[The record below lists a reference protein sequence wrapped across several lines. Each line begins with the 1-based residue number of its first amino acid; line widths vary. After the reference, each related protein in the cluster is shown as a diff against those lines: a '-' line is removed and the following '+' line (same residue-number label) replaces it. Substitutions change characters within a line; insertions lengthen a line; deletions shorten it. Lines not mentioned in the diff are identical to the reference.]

1 MSFRLNHFASAATL
15 LMSGALAP
23 AHAQQA
29 ASAPA
34 PDAAASAVPPAA
46 PAPTE
51 VQVVE
56 VKGIRAAY
64 ASSLGS
70 KKSAD
75 SIVEVVTAE
84 DVGKLPAKNV
94 ADTVQRLPGVNIS
107 SNSGG
112 DGAFADANRVSIRG
126 TAPSLTQTLINGHS
140 VGSADWFIANQGV
153 NGGASGR
160 SVSYDLLPAEI
171 VGKVTVYKTA
181 QADLIEGGAAGSVDI
196 ETRSPLSLAKQV
208 TVDGSI
214 NAVYSTAT
222 RKTDPQV
229 SGLVGWKND
238 AKTLGVILQA
248 FSERR
253 HDRRDGQEFLGY
265 NTVSFQDIYG
275 LAPIANPNNDP
286 AIAAQNAA
294 NATQLASLHASK
306 PGLDGATFA
315 NNVNATLLEMN
326 MQRQGAM
333 VDVELKPTNR
343 LRLDFNGFYSKL
355 TETNQDSSLE
365 TEQTALIGMGVLPDS
380 YQVNSGGLLTSATW
394 NQSSMPDYASTGAYV
409 ADYDKYYRPGENAR
423 VYYADVDLDFAA
435 SDTLRITGKLG
446 RTQAVGATPNEY
458 AYVTNVGNAGL
469 SYQMNGL
476 LKPADVSFPGYP
488 NTGNYNDPH
497 LFLAYDG
504 LNKVKSTDQETYF
517 QTDAELATETGVLDA
532 LKFGMRLTSHQ
543 RSVLDYY
550 NDGCEAQVPDDTYTQ
565 CVGTAQWNG
574 QVENRYGQ
582 GLKGGPGFLTNI
594 WQLSPGAITS
604 YVNAPGNLPA
614 SSLPYSWPSSF
625 VVDEKTQALYGMA
638 KLVGGQWKGNAGL
651 RVVRTQQVAHYNE
664 GADAA
669 APGDTIY
676 PDPHNGDYIHVTTS
690 KTYTDLL
697 PSANFSYDLTR
708 NLIGRLAASRTMTR
722 ADYTDLA
729 GAVSLNGQNGTGSGG
744 NPQLKPVRSTNWDA
758 SIEWYFAPQALLELG
773 VFYMD
778 LTSYIGYGQTTVLAP
793 NLQQNPIVS
802 TPTYPYT
809 VAQPVNDK
817 GTNKGFEIAWQQ
829 PIAWGFGMDLNYTY
843 ALGRDS
849 NGAPLAGSSR
859 HTYNAEGW
867 YENDF
872 LSARLIYSYRSDFLT
887 GIVSALPQYVAGA
900 GDVSASINVKLTD
913 QLSLSFD
920 AKNLAGALARQYVVQ
935 KDMPAAIYNNG
946 KQFYLGLKYSM

>member
-1 MSFRLNHFASAATL
+1 MSFRLNPFASAAL
-15 LMSGALAP
+15 LMSGAITP
-23 AHAQQA
+23 AFAQQA
-29 ASAPA
+29 APA
-34 PDAAASAVPPAA
+34 PQPAASAVPS
-46 PAPTE
+46 APTD

-56 VKGIRAAY
+56 IKGIRASY
-64 ASSLGS
+64 ASSLS
-70 KKSAD
+70 NKKGAD
-75 SIVEVVTAE
+75 SVVEVVTAE
-84 DVGKLPAKNV
+84 DIGKLPAKNV

-171 VGKVTVYKTA
+171 VGKVTVYKTS
-181 QADLIEGGAAGSVDI
+181 QADLIEGGATGSVDI
-196 ETRSPLSLAKQV
+196 ETRSPLSLTKQL
-208 TVDGSI
+208 TVDGS
-214 NAVYSTAT
+214 ATAAYSTST
-222 RKTDPQV
+222 RKADPQI

-248 FSERR
+248 FSEKR

-265 NTVSFQDIYG
+265 NTVSMQDIFG
-275 LAPIANPNNDP
+275 LAPVANPTSDP
-286 AIAAQNAA
+286 TIAAQNTA
-294 NATQLASLHASK
+294 NAAALAAK
-306 PGLDGATFA
+306 QAQYPGLDGATFA
-315 NNVNATLLEMN
+315 NNVNATLLEMS
-326 MQRQGAM
+326 MQRKGAM
-333 VDVELKPTNR
+333 LDVELKPTSR

-380 YQVNSGGLLTSATW
+380 YQVNSGGLLTQATW
-394 NQSSMPDYASTGAYV
+394 NQSSMPDYATTGAYV
-409 ADYDKYYRPGENAR
+409 ADYDKYYRPDESAR
-423 VYYADVDLDFAA
+423 VYYADVDFDLAA
-435 SDTLRITGKLG
+435 SDKLRITGKLG
-446 RTQAVGATPNEY
+446 KTEAVGATPNEY
-458 AYVTNVGNAGL
+458 AYVTNVGNTGL

-476 LKPADVSFPGYP
+476 YKPGDVSFPGYA

-517 QTDAELATETGVLDA
+517 QSDAEYATEAGILDA
-532 LKFGMRLTSHQ
+532 IKFGVRLTSHQ

-550 NDGCEAQVPDDTYTQ
+550 NDGCEAQIPDDTYTQ
-565 CVGTAQWNG
+565 CVGIAQWAG

-582 GLKGGPGFLTNI
+582 GLHGGPGFLRNI
-594 WQLSPGAITS
+594 WQLSPAEITG

-625 VVDEKTQALYGMA
+625 VVNEKTQALYGMA
-638 KLVGGQWKGNAGL
+638 KLVGEQWKGNAGL
-651 RVVRTQQVAHYNE
+651 RVVRTRQVAHYNE
-664 GADAA
+664 GSDAA
-669 APGDTIY
+669 APGDTVF

-697 PSANFSYDLTR
+697 PSTNFSYDFTR
-708 NLIGRLAASRTMTR
+708 NLIGRVAASRTMTR

-758 SIEWYFAPQALLELG
+758 SLEWYFAPQALLEVG

-817 GTNKGFEIAWQQ
+817 GTNKGIELSWQQ
-829 PIAWGFGMDLNYTY
+829 PIAWGFGANLNYTY
-843 ALGRDS
+843 AVGRDS

-867 YENDF
+867 YENDL

-887 GIVSALPQYVAGA
+887 GIVSALPQYVAGG
-900 GDVSASINVKLTD
+900 GDLSASVSFKLTD

-920 AKNLAGALARQYVVQ
+920 AKNLAGTLARQYVVQ

>member
-1 MSFRLNHFASAATL
+1 MSFRLNPFASAAL
-15 LMSGALAP
+15 LMSGAIAP
-23 AHAQQA
+23 ALAQQA
-29 ASAPA
+29 PPA
-34 PDAAASAVPPAA
+34 PEPAASAA
-46 PAPTE
+46 PSASD

-56 VKGIRAAY
+56 IKGIRASY
-64 ASSLGS
+64 ASSLS
-70 KKSAD
+70 NKKSAD
-75 SIVEVVTAE
+75 AVVEVVTAE
-84 DVGKLPAKNV
+84 DIGKLPAKNV

-171 VGKVTVYKTA
+171 VGKVTVYKTS
-181 QADLIEGGAAGSVDI
+181 QADLIEGGATGSVDI
-196 ETRSPLSLAKQV
+196 ETRSPLSLTKQL
-208 TVDGSI
+208 TLDGS
-214 NAVYSTAT
+214 ATAAYSTST
-222 RKTDPQV
+222 RKADPQV

-238 AKTLGVILQA
+238 ARTFGVILQA

-265 NTVSFQDIYG
+265 NTVSMQDIFG
-275 LAPIANPNNDP
+275 LAPIPNPDNLP
-286 AIAAQNAA
+286 AIAAQNKTNADTLAA
-294 NATQLASLHASK
+294 KQAQY

-315 NNVNATLLEMN
+315 NNVNATLLEMS
-326 MQRQGAM
+326 MQRKGAM
-333 VDVELKPTNR
+333 VDFELKPTNR
-343 LRLDFNGFYSKL
+343 LRLDLNGFYSKL

-380 YQVNSGGLLTSATW
+380 YQVNSDGLLTQATW

-409 ADYDKYYRPGENAR
+409 ADYDKYYRPGESAR
-423 VYYADVDLDFAA
+423 VWYADVDLDFAA
-435 SDTLRITGKLG
+435 SDKLRITGKLG

-458 AYVTNVGNAGL
+458 AYVTNVGNTGL

-476 LKPADVSFPGYP
+476 YKPADVSFPGYA
-488 NTGNYNDPH
+488 NTGNYSDPH

-517 QTDAELATETGVLDA
+517 QSDAEYATELGVLDA
-532 LKFGMRLTSHQ
+532 IKFGVRLTSHQ

-550 NDGCEAQVPDDTYTQ
+550 NDGCQAQVPDDSYTQ
-565 CVGTAQWNG
+565 CVGTASWAG

-582 GLKGGPGFLTNI
+582 GLRGGPGFLSNI
-594 WQLSPGAITS
+594 WQLSPAEIAG

-625 VVDEKTQALYGMA
+625 VVNERTQALYGMA
-638 KLVGGQWKGNAGL
+638 KLAGEQWKGNAGL
-651 RVVRTQQVAHYNE
+651 RVVRTRQVARYNE
-664 GADAA
+664 GSDAA
-669 APGDTIY
+669 APGDTVY

-697 PSANFSYDLTR
+697 PSANFSYDFTR
-708 NLIGRLAASRTMTR
+708 SLIGRAAASRTMTR

-758 SIEWYFAPQALLELG
+758 SLEWYFAPQALLEVG

-802 TPTYPYT
+802 TPTYPYI

-829 PIAWGFGMDLNYTY
+829 PIAWGFGANLNYTW

-849 NGAPLAGSSR
+849 NGAPLAGSSK
-859 HTYNAEGW
+859 HTWNAEGW

-872 LSARLIYSYRSDFLT
+872 LSARLTYSYRSDFLT
-887 GIVSALPQYVAGA
+887 GIVSALPQYVAGS
-900 GDVSASINVKLTD
+900 GDVSASVNFKLTN
-913 QLSLSFD
+913 QLSVSFD
-920 AKNLAGALARQYVVQ
+920 AKNLAGTLARQYVVQ

-946 KQFYLGLKYSM
+946 KQFYLGLKYSL

>member
-1 MSFRLNHFASAATL
+1 MSFRLNPFASAAL
-15 LMSGALAP
+15 LMSGAITP
-23 AHAQQA
+23 AFAQQA
-29 ASAPA
+29 APA
-34 PDAAASAVPPAA
+34 PQPAASAVPS
-46 PAPTE
+46 APTD

-56 VKGIRAAY
+56 IKGIRASY
-64 ASSLGS
+64 ASSLS
-70 KKSAD
+70 NKKGAD
-75 SIVEVVTAE
+75 SVVEVVTAE
-84 DVGKLPAKNV
+84 DIGKLPAKNV

-171 VGKVTVYKTA
+171 VGKVTVYKTS
-181 QADLIEGGAAGSVDI
+181 QADLIEGGATGSVDI
-196 ETRSPLSLAKQV
+196 ETRSPLSLAKQL
-208 TVDGSI
+208 TVDGS
-214 NAVYSTAT
+214 ATAAYSTST
-222 RKTDPQV
+222 RKTDPQI

-248 FSERR
+248 FSEKR

-265 NTVSFQDIYG
+265 NTVSMQDIFG
-275 LAPIANPNNDP
+275 LAPVANPTNDP
-286 AIAAQNAA
+286 TIAAQNTA
-294 NATQLASLHASK
+294 NAAALAAK
-306 PGLDGATFA
+306 QAQYPGLDGATFA
-315 NNVNATLLEMN
+315 NNVNATLLEMS
-326 MQRQGAM
+326 MQRKGAM
-333 VDVELKPTNR
+333 LDVELKPTSR

-380 YQVNSGGLLTSATW
+380 YQVNSGGLLTQATW
-394 NQSSMPDYASTGAYV
+394 NQSSMPDYATTGAYV
-409 ADYDKYYRPGENAR
+409 ADYDKYYRPNESAR
-423 VYYADVDLDFAA
+423 VYYADVDFDLAA
-435 SDTLRITGKLG
+435 SDKLRITGKLG
-446 RTQAVGATPNEY
+446 KTEAVGATPNEY
-458 AYVTNVGNAGL
+458 AYVTNVGNTGL

-476 LKPADVSFPGYP
+476 YKPGDVSFPGYA

-517 QTDAELATETGVLDA
+517 QSDAEYATEAGILDA
-532 LKFGMRLTSHQ
+532 IKFGVRLTSHQ

-550 NDGCEAQVPDDTYTQ
+550 NDGCEAQIPDDTYTQ
-565 CVGTAQWNG
+565 CVGIAQWAG

-582 GLKGGPGFLTNI
+582 GLHGGPAFLRNI
-594 WQLSPGAITS
+594 WQLSPAEITG

-625 VVDEKTQALYGMA
+625 VVNEKTQALYGMA
-638 KLVGGQWKGNAGL
+638 KLVGEQWKGNAGL
-651 RVVRTQQVAHYNE
+651 RVVRTRQVAHYNE
-664 GADAA
+664 GSDAA
-669 APGDTIY
+669 APGDTVF

-697 PSANFSYDLTR
+697 PSANFSYDFR
-708 NLIGRLAASRTMTR
+708 RDLIGRLAASRTMTR

-758 SIEWYFAPQALLELG
+758 SLEWYFAPQALLEVG

-817 GTNKGFEIAWQQ
+817 GTNKGIEIAWQQ
-829 PIAWGFGMDLNYTY
+829 PIAWGFGANLNYTW
-843 ALGRDS
+843 AMGRDS
-849 NGAPLAGSSR
+849 NGAPLAGSSK

-900 GDVSASINVKLTD
+900 GDVSASVNLKLTN

>member
-1 MSFRLNHFASAATL
+1 MTFRLNPFALAATL
-15 LMSGALAP
+15 LMSGALSP
-23 AHAQQA
+23 ACAQQ
-29 ASAPA
+29 SATA
-34 PDAAASAVPPAA
+34 PTAAASAVPPT
-46 PAPTE
+46 PAD

-56 VKGIRAAY
+56 IKGIRASY
-64 ASSLGS
+64 ASSLS
-70 KKSAD
+70 NKRSAE
-75 SIVEVVTAE
+75 SVVEVVTAE
-84 DVGKLPAKNV
+84 DIGKLPAKNV

-171 VGKVTVYKTA
+171 VGKVTVYKTS
-181 QADLIEGGAAGSVDI
+181 QADLIEGGATGSVDI
-196 ETRSPLSLAKQV
+196 ETRSPLSLAQQL
-208 TVDGSI
+208 TLDGS
-214 NAVYSTAT
+214 ATAAYSTST
-222 RKTDPQV
+222 RKTDPQI

-238 AKTLGVILQA
+238 AKTFGVILQA

-265 NTVSFQDIYG
+265 NTVSMQDIFG
-275 LAPIANPNNDP
+275 LAPVPNPANDP

-294 NATQLASLHASK
+294 NATALAAK
-306 PGLDGATFA
+306 QAQYPGLDGATFA
-315 NNVNATLLEMN
+315 NNVNATLLEMS
-326 MQRQGAM
+326 MQRKGAM
-333 VDVELKPTNR
+333 VDFELKPTNR
-343 LRLDFNGFYSKL
+343 LRLDLNGFYSKL

-365 TEQTALIGMGVLPDS
+365 TEQTALISMGVLPDS
-380 YQVNSGGLLTSATW
+380 YQVNSGGLLTQASW
-394 NQSSMPDYASTGAYV
+394 NQSSMPDYATTGAYV
-409 ADYDKYYRPGENAR
+409 ADYDKYYRPNESAR
-423 VYYADVDLDFAA
+423 VWYADVDLDFAA
-435 SDTLRITGKLG
+435 SDKLRITGKLG
-446 RTQAVGATPNEY
+446 RTEAVGATPNEY
-458 AYVTNVGNAGL
+458 AYVTNVGNTGL

-476 LKPADVSFPGYP
+476 YKPADVSFPGYA

-517 QTDAELATETGVLDA
+517 QSDAELATEFGVLDA
-532 LKFGMRLTSHQ
+532 LKFGVRVTDHR

-550 NDGCEAQVPDDTYTQ
+550 NDGCQAQVPDDTYTQ
-565 CVGTAQWNG
+565 CVGIAQWAG

-582 GLKGGPGFLTNI
+582 GLHGGPGFLTNI
-594 WQLSPGAITS
+594 WQLSPAAITS
-604 YVNAPGNLPA
+604 YVYAPGNLPA

-625 VVDEKTQALYGMA
+625 VVNEKTQALYGMA
-638 KLVGGQWKGNAGL
+638 KLVGERWKGNAGL
-651 RVVRTQQVAHYNE
+651 RIVRTRQVAHYNE
-664 GADAA
+664 GSDAA
-669 APGDTIY
+669 APGDTVY

-697 PSANFSYDLTR
+697 PSANFSVDFTHS
-708 NLIGRLAASRTMTR
+708 LIGRLAASRTMTR

-758 SIEWYFAPQALLELG
+758 SLEWYFAPQSLLEVG

-793 NLQQNPIVS
+793 NLQQNPIVT

-829 PIAWGFGMDLNYTY
+829 PIAWGFGANLNYTW

-849 NGAPLAGSSR
+849 NGAPLAGSSK
-859 HTYNAEGW
+859 HTWNAEGW

-872 LSARLIYSYRSDFLT
+872 LSARLTYSYRSDFLT
-887 GIVSALPQYVAGA
+887 GIVSALPQYVAGT
-900 GDVSASINVKLTD
+900 GDVSASINWKLTR
-913 QLSLSFD
+913 QVSLSFD
-920 AKNLAGALARQYVVQ
+920 AKNLAGALARQYVMQ

-946 KQFYLGLKYSM
+946 KQFYLGLKYSL

>member
-15 LMSGALAP
+15 LMSGALVP

-29 ASAPA
+29 APV
-34 PDAAASAVPPAA
+34 PQPAASAVPPAA
-46 PAPTE
+46 DD
-51 VQVVE
+51 VQTVE
-56 VKGIRAAY
+56 VKGIRASY

-70 KKSAD
+70 KKNAD
-75 SIVEVVTAE
+75 AVVEVVTAE
-84 DVGKLPAKNV
+84 DIGKLPAKNV

-126 TAPSLTQTLINGHS
+126 TSPSLTQTLINGHS

-181 QADLIEGGAAGSVDI
+181 QADLIEGGATGSVDI
-196 ETRSPLSLAKQV
+196 ETRSPLSLSRQL
-208 TVDGSI
+208 TVDGAI
-214 NAVYSTAT
+214 NAVYSTST

-238 AKTLGVILQA
+238 ARTFGVILQA

-275 LAPIANPNNDP
+275 LAPIPNPNQVP
-286 AIAAQNAA
+286 AIDDQNRQNAL
-294 NATQLASLHASK
+294 QLAALQVAH

-315 NNVNATLLEMN
+315 NNVNATLLEMS
-326 MQRQGAM
+326 MQRKGAM
-333 VDVELKPTNR
+333 LDLELKPTDR

-380 YQVNSGGLLTSATW
+380 YQVDSGGLLTQATW

-409 ADYDKYYRPGENAR
+409 ADYDKYDRPGENAR
-423 VYYADVDLDFAA
+423 VYYADVDLDYAV
-435 SDTLRITGKLG
+435 SDKLRVTGKLG
-446 RTQAVGATPNEY
+446 KTQAVGATPNEY

-469 SYQMNGL
+469 AYTMNGL
-476 LKPADVSFPGYP
+476 YKPADVSFPGYA
-488 NTGNYNDPH
+488 NTGNFNDPH

-517 QTDAELATETGVLDA
+517 QSDADVSIEHGVLDSF
-532 LKFGMRLTSHQ
+532 KFGVRLTNHQ

-550 NDGCEAQVPDDTYTQ
+550 NDGCQAQVPDDTYTR

-574 QVENRYGQ
+574 QVESRYGQ
-582 GLKGGPGFLTNI
+582 GLHGGPGFLTNI
-594 WQLSPGAITS
+594 WQLSPGAITG

-625 VVDEKTQALYGMA
+625 VVNERTQALYAMA
-638 KLVGGQWKGNAGL
+638 RLVGDQWKGNAGL
-651 RVVRTQQVAHYNE
+651 RAVRTRQVARYNE

-669 APGDTIY
+669 APGETVY

-690 KTYTDLL
+690 RTYTDLL
-697 PSANFSYDLTR
+697 PSANLSVDITPK
-708 NLIGRLAASRTMTR
+708 LIGRLAASRTMTR

-744 NPQLKPVRSTNWDA
+744 NPRLKPVRSSNWDA
-758 SIEWYFAPQALLELG
+758 SLEWYFAPQSLLELG

-793 NLQQNPIVS
+793 NLQQNPIVT

-817 GTNKGFEIAWQQ
+817 GTNKGFELAWQQ
-829 PIAWGFGMDLNYTY
+829 PIAYGFGLNLNYTH
-843 ALGRDS
+843 AVGRDS
-849 NGAPLAGSSR
+849 NGARLAGSSR

-867 YENDF
+867 YENDC

-887 GIVSALPQYVAGA
+887 GIVSALPQYVAGS
-900 GDVSASINVKLTD
+900 GDVSASVNLKLTD

-920 AKNLAGALARQYVVQ
+920 AKNLAGTLARQYVVR

-946 KQFYLGLKYSM
+946 KQFYLGLKYSL

>member
-1 MSFRLNHFASAATL
+1 MSFRLNPFASAAL
-15 LMSGALAP
+15 LMSGAIAP
-23 AHAQQA
+23 ACAQQA
-29 ASAPA
+29 APA
-34 PDAAASAVPPAA
+34 PQAAASAASA
-46 PAPTE
+46 PGEE
-51 VQVVE
+51 VQTVE
-56 VKGIRAAY
+56 IKGIRASY
-64 ASSLGS
+64 ASSLS
-70 KKSAD
+70 NKKGAD
-75 SIVEVVTAE
+75 AVVEVVTAE
-84 DVGKLPAKNV
+84 DIGKLPAKNV

-126 TAPSLTQTLINGHS
+126 TAPSLTQTLVNGHS

-171 VGKVTVYKTA
+171 VGKVTVYKTS
-181 QADLIEGGAAGSVDI
+181 QADLIEGGATGSVDI
-196 ETRSPLSLAKQV
+196 ETRSPLSLSKQV
-208 TVDGSI
+208 TVDGSVS
-214 NAVYSTAT
+214 AAYSTST

-238 AKTLGVILQA
+238 AKTFGVILQA

-265 NTVSFQDIYG
+265 NTVSFQDIFG
-275 LAPIANPNNDP
+275 LAPVANPNNDP

-294 NATQLASLHASK
+294 NAAALAAK
-306 PGLDGATFA
+306 QAQYPGLDGATFA

-326 MQRQGAM
+326 MQRKGAM
-333 VDVELKPTNR
+333 VDFELKPTNR
-343 LRLDFNGFYSKL
+343 LRLDLNGFYSKL

-365 TEQTALIGMGVLPDS
+365 TEQTALIGMGVLPDT
-380 YQVNSGGLLTSATW
+380 YQVNSGGLLTQATW

-423 VYYADVDLDFAA
+423 VYYADIDLDFAA

-446 RTQAVGATPNEY
+446 KTQAVGATPNEY

-469 SYQMNGL
+469 SYRMNGL
-476 LKPADVSFPGYP
+476 LTPADVSFPGYA

-517 QTDAELATETGVLDA
+517 QTDAEWATEAGVLDA
-532 LKFGMRLTSHQ
+532 LKFGLRLTNHQ

-550 NDGCEAQVPDDTYTQ
+550 NDGCEAVIPDNTYTQ
-565 CVGTAQWNG
+565 CNGIAQWAG
-574 QVENRYGQ
+574 QVEDRYGQ
-582 GLKGGPGFLTNI
+582 GLHGGPGFLTNI
-594 WQLSPGAITS
+594 WQLSPSEITD

-625 VVDEKTQALYGMA
+625 VVNEKTQALYGMA
-638 KLVGGQWKGNAGL
+638 KLAGAQWKGNAGL

-664 GADAA
+664 GSDAA

-676 PDPHNGDYIHVTTS
+676 QDPHNGDYIHVTTR

-697 PSANFSYDLTR
+697 PSANFSVDFT
-708 NLIGRLAASRTMTR
+708 NKLIGRVAASRTITR

-758 SIEWYFAPQALLELG
+758 SLEWYFAPQSLLEVG

-778 LTSYIGYGQTTVLAP
+778 LTSYIGYGQTTILAP

-817 GTNKGFEIAWQQ
+817 GTNKGFELAWQQ
-829 PIAWGFGMDLNYTY
+829 PIAYGFGVNLNYTY

-872 LSARLIYSYRSDFLT
+872 LSARLTYSYRSDFLT

-900 GDVSASINVKLTD
+900 GDVSASINWKLTD

-920 AKNLAGALARQYVVQ
+920 AKNLTGELARQYVVR

-946 KQFYLGLKYSM
+946 KQFYLGLKYSL

>member
-1 MSFRLNHFASAATL
+1 MSFRLNPFASAAL
-15 LMSGALAP
+15 LMSGAIAP
-23 AHAQQA
+23 ACAQQA
-29 ASAPA
+29 APA
-34 PDAAASAVPPAA
+34 PQAAASAASA
-46 PAPTE
+46 PGEE
-51 VQVVE
+51 VQTVE
-56 VKGIRAAY
+56 IKGIRASY
-64 ASSLGS
+64 ASSLS
-70 KKSAD
+70 NKKGAD
-75 SIVEVVTAE
+75 AVVEVVTAE
-84 DVGKLPAKNV
+84 DIGKLPAKNV

-126 TAPSLTQTLINGHS
+126 TAPSLTQTLVNGHS

-171 VGKVTVYKTA
+171 VGKVTVYKTS
-181 QADLIEGGAAGSVDI
+181 QADLIEGGATGSVDI
-196 ETRSPLSLAKQV
+196 ETRSPLSLSKQV
-208 TVDGSI
+208 TVDGSVS
-214 NAVYSTAT
+214 AAYSTST

-238 AKTLGVILQA
+238 AKTFGVILQA

-265 NTVSFQDIYG
+265 NTVSFQDIFG
-275 LAPIANPNNDP
+275 LAPVANPNNDP

-294 NATQLASLHASK
+294 NAAALAAK
-306 PGLDGATFA
+306 QAQYPGLDGATFA

-326 MQRQGAM
+326 MQRKGAM
-333 VDVELKPTNR
+333 VDFELKPTNR
-343 LRLDFNGFYSKL
+343 QRLDLNGFYSKL

-365 TEQTALIGMGVLPDS
+365 TEQTALIGMGVLPDT
-380 YQVNSGGLLTSATW
+380 YQVNSGGLLTQATW

-423 VYYADVDLDFAA
+423 VYYADIDLDFAA

-446 RTQAVGATPNEY
+446 KTQAVGATPNEY

-469 SYQMNGL
+469 SYRMNGL
-476 LKPADVSFPGYP
+476 LTPADVSFPGYA

-517 QTDAELATETGVLDA
+517 QTDAEWATEAGVLDA
-532 LKFGMRLTSHQ
+532 LKFGLRLTNHQ

-550 NDGCEAQVPDDTYTQ
+550 NDGCEAVIPDNTYTQ
-565 CVGTAQWNG
+565 CNGIAQWAG
-574 QVENRYGQ
+574 QVEDRYGQ
-582 GLKGGPGFLTNI
+582 GLHGGPGFLTNI
-594 WQLSPGAITS
+594 WQLSPSEITD

-625 VVDEKTQALYGMA
+625 VVNEKTQALYGMA
-638 KLVGGQWKGNAGL
+638 KLAGAQWKGNAGL

-664 GADAA
+664 GSDAA

-676 PDPHNGDYIHVTTS
+676 QDPHNGDYIHVTTR

-697 PSANFSYDLTR
+697 PSANFSVDFT
-708 NLIGRLAASRTMTR
+708 NKLIGRVAASRTITR

-758 SIEWYFAPQALLELG
+758 SLEWYFAPQSLLEVG

-778 LTSYIGYGQTTVLAP
+778 LTSYIGYGQTTILAP

-817 GTNKGFEIAWQQ
+817 GTNKGFELAWQQ
-829 PIAWGFGMDLNYTY
+829 PIAYGFGVNLNYTY

-872 LSARLIYSYRSDFLT
+872 LSARLTYSYRSDFLT

-900 GDVSASINVKLTD
+900 GDVSASINWKLTD

-920 AKNLAGALARQYVVQ
+920 AKNLTGELARQYVVR

-946 KQFYLGLKYSM
+946 KQFYLGLKYSL

>member
-1 MSFRLNHFASAATL
+1 MSFRLNPFASAAL
-15 LMSGALAP
+15 LMSGAIAP
-23 AHAQQA
+23 ACAQQA
-29 ASAPA
+29 APA
-34 PDAAASAVPPAA
+34 PQAAASAASA
-46 PAPTE
+46 PGEE
-51 VQVVE
+51 VQTVE
-56 VKGIRAAY
+56 IKGIRAAY
-64 ASSLGS
+64 ASSINN
-70 KKSAD
+70 KKAAD

-126 TAPSLTQTLINGHS
+126 TAPSLTQTLVNGHS

-160 SVSYDLLPAEI
+160 SVSYDLLPSEI
-171 VGKVTVYKTA
+171 VDKVTVYKTS
-181 QADLIEGGAAGSVDI
+181 QADLIEGGATGSVDI
-196 ETRSPLSLAKQV
+196 ETRSPLSLSKQV
-208 TVDGSI
+208 TVDGSVS
-214 NAVYSTAT
+214 AAYSTST

-238 AKTLGVILQA
+238 AKTFGVILQA

-265 NTVSFQDIYG
+265 NTVSFQDIFG
-275 LAPIANPNNDP
+275 LAPVANPNNDP

-294 NATQLASLHASK
+294 NAAALAAK
-306 PGLDGATFA
+306 QAQYPGLDGATFA

-326 MQRQGAM
+326 MQRKGAM
-333 VDVELKPTNR
+333 VDFELKPTNR
-343 LRLDFNGFYSKL
+343 LRLDLNGFYSKL

-365 TEQTALIGMGVLPDS
+365 TEQTALIGMGVLPDT
-380 YQVNSGGLLTSATW
+380 YQVNSGGLLTQATW

-423 VYYADVDLDFAA
+423 VYYADIDLDFAA

-446 RTQAVGATPNEY
+446 KTQAVGATPNEY

-469 SYQMNGL
+469 SYRMNGL
-476 LKPADVSFPGYP
+476 LTPADVSFPGYA

-517 QTDAELATETGVLDA
+517 QTDAEWATEAGVLDA
-532 LKFGMRLTSHQ
+532 LKFGLRLTNHQ

-550 NDGCEAQVPDDTYTQ
+550 NDGCEAVIPDNTYTQ
-565 CVGTAQWNG
+565 CNGIAQWAG
-574 QVENRYGQ
+574 QVEDRYGQ
-582 GLKGGPGFLTNI
+582 GLHGGPGFLTNI
-594 WQLSPGAITS
+594 WQLSPSEITD

-625 VVDEKTQALYGMA
+625 VVNEKTQALYGMA
-638 KLVGGQWKGNAGL
+638 KLAGAQWKGNAGL

-664 GADAA
+664 GSDAA

-676 PDPHNGDYIHVTTS
+676 QDPHNGDYIHVTTR

-697 PSANFSYDLTR
+697 PSANFSVDFT
-708 NLIGRLAASRTMTR
+708 NKLIGRVAASRTITR

-758 SIEWYFAPQALLELG
+758 SLEWYFAPQSLLEVG

-778 LTSYIGYGQTTVLAP
+778 LTSYIGYGQTTILAP

-817 GTNKGFEIAWQQ
+817 GTNKGFELAWQQ
-829 PIAWGFGMDLNYTY
+829 PVWGGFGVDLNYTWT
-843 ALGRDS
+843 LGRDS

-872 LSARLIYSYRSDFLT
+872 LSARLTYSYRSDFLT

-900 GDVSASINVKLTD
+900 GDVSASINWKLTD

-920 AKNLAGALARQYVVQ
+920 AKNLTGELARQYVVR

-946 KQFYLGLKYSM
+946 KQFYLGLKYSL

>member
-1 MSFRLNHFASAATL
+1 MSFRLNPFASAAL
-15 LMSGALAP
+15 LMTGAIPHAF
-23 AHAQQA
+23 AQQA
-29 ASAPA
+29 APA
-34 PDAAASAVPPAA
+34 PQAASAAATAAAA
-46 PAPTE
+46 PVEET
-51 VQVVE
+51 QTVE
-56 VKGIRAAY
+56 VKGIRASY
-64 ASSLGS
+64 ASSLGN

-75 SIVEVVTAE
+75 AVVEVVTAE

-126 TAPSLTQTLINGHS
+126 TAPSLTQTLVNGHS

-171 VGKVTVYKTA
+171 VGKVTVYKTS
-181 QADLIEGGAAGSVDI
+181 QADLIEGGATGSVDI
-196 ETRSPLSLAKQV
+196 ETRSPLSLTKQV

-214 NAVYSTAT
+214 NAVYSTST

-238 AKTLGVILQA
+238 AKTFGVLLQA

-265 NTVSFQDIYG
+265 NTVSFQDIFG
-275 LAPIANPNNDP
+275 LAPIDNPNNDP

-294 NATQLASLHASK
+294 NAAALAAK
-306 PGLDGATFA
+306 QAQYPGLDGATFA

-326 MQRQGAM
+326 MQRKGAM
-333 VDVELKPTNR
+333 VDLELKPTNR

-380 YQVNSGGLLTSATW
+380 YQVNSGGLLTQATW
-394 NQSSMPDYASTGAYV
+394 NQASMPDYASTGAYV

-423 VYYADVDLDFAA
+423 VYYADIDLDFAA

-446 RTQAVGATPNEY
+446 KTQAVGATPNEY
-458 AYVTNVGNAGL
+458 AYVTNVGNTGL
-469 SYQMNGL
+469 SYKMNGL
-476 LKPADVSFPGYP
+476 LMPADVSFPGYAD
-488 NTGNYNDPH
+488 TGNYNDPH

-517 QTDAELATETGVLDA
+517 QTDAEWATETGVLDA
-532 LKFGMRLTSHQ
+532 LKFGLRLTSHQ

-550 NDGCEAQVPDDTYTQ
+550 NDGCEAVIPDDTYTQ
-565 CVGTAQWNG
+565 CNGIAQWAG

-582 GLKGGPGFLTNI
+582 GLHGGPGFLTNI
-594 WQLSPGAITS
+594 WQLSPSEITS

-625 VVDEKTQALYGMA
+625 VVNERTQALYGMA
-638 KLVGGQWKGNAGL
+638 KLVGTQWKGNAGL

-664 GADAA
+664 GSDAA

-697 PSANFSYDLTR
+697 PSANLSYDFT
-708 NLIGRLAASRTMTR
+708 NKLIGRFAASRTITR

-758 SIEWYFAPQALLELG
+758 SLEWYFAPQSLLEVG

-778 LTSYIGYGQTTVLAP
+778 LTSYIGYGQTTILAP
-793 NLQQNPIVS
+793 NLQQNPIVT

-817 GTNKGFEIAWQQ
+817 GTNKGFELAWQQ
-829 PIAWGFGMDLNYTY
+829 PIAYGFGINLNYTY

-849 NGAPLAGSSR
+849 NGAPLAGSSK

-872 LSARLIYSYRSDFLT
+872 LSARLTYSYRSDFLT

-900 GDVSASINVKLTD
+900 GDMSASINLKLTD

-920 AKNLAGALARQYVVQ
+920 AKNLTGALARQYVVQ

>member
-1 MSFRLNHFASAATL
+1 MSFRLNPFASAAL
-15 LMSGALAP
+15 LMTGAITPAFAQQAAP
-23 AHAQQA
+23 APQAAASA

-34 PDAAASAVPPAA
+34 EE
-46 PAPTE
+46 T
-51 VQVVE
+51 QTVE
-56 VKGIRAAY
+56 VKGIRASY
-64 ASSLGS
+64 ASSLS
-70 KKSAD
+70 NKKSAD
-75 SIVEVVTAE
+75 AVVEVVTAE

-126 TAPSLTQTLINGHS
+126 TAPSLTQTLVNGHS

-171 VGKVTVYKTA
+171 VGKVTVYKTS
-181 QADLIEGGAAGSVDI
+181 QADLIEGGATGSVDI
-196 ETRSPLSLAKQV
+196 ETRSPLSLSKQL
-208 TVDGSI
+208 TVDGSVD
-214 NAVYSTAT
+214 AVYSTSA
-222 RKTDPQV
+222 RKTDPQI

-238 AKTLGVILQA
+238 AKTFGVILQA
-248 FSERR
+248 FSEQR

-265 NTVSFQDIYG
+265 DTVSFQDIYG
-275 LAPIANPNNDP
+275 LAADDP
-286 AIAAQNAA
+286 
-294 NATQLASLHASK
+294 QLATLRAAH

-326 MQRQGAM
+326 MKRQGAM
-333 VDVELKPTNR
+333 LDLELKPSNR
-343 LRLDFNGFYSKL
+343 MRLDFNGFYSKL

-380 YQVNSGGLLTSATW
+380 YQVGPGGLLTQATW
-394 NQSSMPDYASTGAYV
+394 NQSSMPDYAATSAYV

-435 SDTLRITGKLG
+435 TDTLRITGKLG
-446 RTQAVGATPNEY
+446 KTQAVGATPNEY
-458 AYVTNVGNAGL
+458 AYVTNVGNTGL

-476 LKPADVSFPGYP
+476 YKPADVSFPGYA
-488 NTGNYNDPH
+488 NTGNFDDPH
-497 LFLAYDG
+497 LFLTYAG

-517 QTDAELATETGVLDA
+517 QTDAEWATETGVLDA
-532 LKFGMRLTSHQ
+532 LKFGVRLTSHQ

-550 NDGCEAQVPDDTYTQ
+550 NDGCQAQAPDASYTQ
-565 CVGTAQWNG
+565 CNGTAQWAG
-574 QVENRYGQ
+574 QVEDRYGQ
-582 GLKGGPGFLTNI
+582 GLHGGPGFLTNI
-594 WQLSPGAITS
+594 WQLSPGEITS

-625 VVDEKTQALYGMA
+625 VVNEKTQALYGMA
-638 KLVGGQWKGNAGL
+638 KLVGSQWKGNAGL

-664 GADAA
+664 GSDAA
-669 APGDTIY
+669 GPGDTIY

-697 PSANFSYDLTR
+697 PSANFSYDFT
-708 NLIGRLAASRTMTR
+708 NKVIGRLAASRTITR

-744 NPQLKPVRSTNWDA
+744 NPQLKPVRSSNWDA
-758 SIEWYFAPQALLELG
+758 SLEWYFAPQSLLEVG

-778 LTSYIGYGQTTVLAP
+778 LTSYIGYGQTTILAP
-793 NLQQNPIVS
+793 NLQQNPIVT

-817 GTNKGFEIAWQQ
+817 GTNKGFELAWQQ
-829 PIAWGFGMDLNYTY
+829 PIAYGFGINLNYTY

-849 NGAPLAGSSR
+849 NGAPLAGSSKN
-859 HTYNAEGW
+859 TYNAEGW

-872 LSARLIYSYRSDFLT
+872 LSARLTYSYRSDFLT

-900 GDVSASINVKLTD
+900 GDMSASINWKLTD

-920 AKNLAGALARQYVVQ
+920 AKNLTGALARQYVVQ

-946 KQFYLGLKYSM
+946 RQFYLGLKFSL

>member
-15 LMSGALAP
+15 LMSGALVP
-23 AHAQQA
+23 AHAQPV
-29 ASAPA
+29 APA
-34 PDAAASAVPPAA
+34 PDPAASAVPPGD
-46 PAPTE
+46 
-51 VQVVE
+51 VQTVE

-75 SIVEVVTAE
+75 AIVEVVTAE

-181 QADLIEGGAAGSVDI
+181 QADLIEGGASGSVDI

-214 NAVYSTAT
+214 NAVYSTST
-222 RKTDPQV
+222 RKTDPQI

-265 NTVSFQDIYG
+265 NTVSFQNIYG
-275 LAPIANPNNDP
+275 LAPIANPTNDP
-286 AIAAQNAA
+286 AVAAQNTA
-294 NATQLASLHASK
+294 NAAALAAK
-306 PGLDGATFA
+306 QAQYPGLDGATFA

-333 VDVELKPTNR
+333 VDVELKPSSR

-380 YQVNSGGLLTSATW
+380 YHVNSGGLLTQATW
-394 NQSSMPDYASTGAYV
+394 NQSSMPDYATTGAYV
-409 ADYDKYYRPGENAR
+409 ADYDKYYRPDESAR
-423 VYYADVDLDFAA
+423 VYYADVDFDLAA

-446 RTQAVGATPNEY
+446 KTQAIGATPNEY
-458 AYVTNVGNAGL
+458 AYVTNVGNTGL

-476 LKPADVSFPGYP
+476 LQPADVSFPGYA

-517 QTDAELATETGVLDA
+517 QTDAELATERGVLDA
-532 LKFGMRLTSHQ
+532 IKFGIRLTSHQ

-550 NDGCEAQVPDDTYTQ
+550 NDGCEAQIPDDTYTQ
-565 CVGTAQWNG
+565 CVGTAQWAG

-625 VVDEKTQALYGMA
+625 VVDEKTQALFGMA
-638 KLVGGQWKGNAGL
+638 KLVGDQWKGNAGL
-651 RVVRTQQVAHYNE
+651 RAVRTQQVAHYNE

-669 APGDTIY
+669 APGDSIY
-676 PDPHNGDYIHVTTS
+676 TDPHNGDYIHVTTS
-690 KTYTDLL
+690 KIYTDLL

-708 NLIGRLAASRTMTR
+708 NLIGRLASSRTMTR

-758 SIEWYFAPQALLELG
+758 SLEWYFAPQALLELG

-793 NLQQNPIVS
+793 NLQQNPLVT

-829 PIAWGFGMDLNYTY
+829 PIAWGFGADLNYTY

-872 LSARLIYSYRSDFLT
+872 FSARLIYSYRSDFLT

-946 KQFYLGLKYSM
+946 KQFYLGLKYSL

>member
-1 MSFRLNHFASAATL
+1 MS
-15 LMSGALAP
+15 P
-23 AHAQQA
+23 AFAQQA
-29 ASAPA
+29 APA
-34 PDAAASAVPPAA
+34 PRPAASAA
-46 PAPTE
+46 PAPAEET
-51 VQVVE
+51 QTVE
-56 VKGIRAAY
+56 VKGIRASY

-75 SIVEVVTAE
+75 AVVEVVTAE

-126 TAPSLTQTLINGHS
+126 TAPSLTQTLVNGHS

-171 VGKVTVYKTA
+171 VGKVTVYKTS
-181 QADLIEGGAAGSVDI
+181 QADLIEGGATGSVDI
-196 ETRSPLSLAKQV
+196 ETRSPLSLSRQV
-208 TVDGSI
+208 TVDGAI
-214 NAVYSTAT
+214 NAVYSTST

-238 AKTLGVILQA
+238 ARTFGVLLQA

-265 NTVSFQDIYG
+265 NSVSFQDIFG
-275 LAPIANPNNDP
+275 LAPVDNPNNDP
-286 AIAAQNAA
+286 GIAAQNAA
-294 NATQLASLHASK
+294 NAAALSAKQAQY

-315 NNVNATLLEMN
+315 NNVNATLLEMT
-326 MQRQGAM
+326 MQRKGAM
-333 VDVELKPTNR
+333 VDLEFKPTSR
-343 LRLDFNGFYSKL
+343 LRLDVNGFYSKL
-355 TETNQDSSLE
+355 TQTNQDSSLE
-365 TEQTALIGMGVLPDS
+365 TEQTALIGMGVLPDT
-380 YQVNSGGLLTSATW
+380 YQVNSGGLLTQATW
-394 NQSSMPDYASTGAYV
+394 NPSSMPDYASTGAYV

-423 VYYADVDLDFAA
+423 VYYADVGVDFAA
-435 SDTLRITGKLG
+435 ADTLRITGKLG

-469 SYQMNGL
+469 SYRMNGL
-476 LKPADVSFPGYP
+476 LTPADVSFPGYAK
-488 NTGNYNDPH
+488 TGNYNDPH

-517 QTDAELATETGVLDA
+517 QTDAEWATEAGVLDA
-532 LKFGMRLTSHQ
+532 LKFGVRLTNHQ

-550 NDGCEAQVPDDTYTQ
+550 NDGCQAVVPDDTYTQ
-565 CVGTAQWNG
+565 CNGIAQWDG
-574 QVENRYGQ
+574 QVESRYGQ
-582 GLKGGPGFLTNI
+582 GLHGGPGFLANI
-594 WQLSPGAITS
+594 WQLSPAEITG

-625 VVDEKTQALYGMA
+625 VVNEKTQALYGMA
-638 KLVGGQWKGNAGL
+638 KLVGPQWKGNAGL
-651 RVVRTQQVAHYNE
+651 RVVRTQQVARYNE
-664 GADAA
+664 GSDAA
-669 APGDTIY
+669 GPGDTIY
-676 PDPHNGDYIHVTTS
+676 PDPHNGDYIHVTTR

-697 PSANFSYDLTR
+697 PSANVSYDFTNKLV
-708 NLIGRLAASRTMTR
+708 GRFAASRTMTR

-758 SIEWYFAPQALLELG
+758 SLEWYFAPQSLLELG

-817 GTNKGFEIAWQQ
+817 GTNKGFELAWQQ
-829 PIAWGFGMDLNYTY
+829 PIADGFGVNLNYTY

-872 LSARLIYSYRSDFLT
+872 LSARLTYSYRSDFLT

-900 GDVSASINVKLTD
+900 GDVSASINWKLTG
-913 QLSLSFD
+913 QLTLSFD
-920 AKNLAGALARQYVVQ
+920 AKNLTGELARQYVVR

-946 KQFYLGLKYSM
+946 KQFYLGLKYSL

>member
-15 LMSGALAP
+15 LMSGALVP
-23 AHAQQA
+23 AHAQQG
-29 ASAPA
+29 APV
-34 PDAAASAVPPAA
+34 PQPAASAVPPAA
-46 PAPTE
+46 DD
-51 VQVVE
+51 VQTVE
-56 VKGIRAAY
+56 VKGIRASY

-70 KKSAD
+70 KKNAD
-75 SIVEVVTAE
+75 AVVEVVTAE
-84 DVGKLPAKNV
+84 DIGKLPAKNV

-126 TAPSLTQTLINGHS
+126 TSPSLTQTLINGHS

-181 QADLIEGGAAGSVDI
+181 QADLIEGGATGSVDI
-196 ETRSPLSLAKQV
+196 ETRSPLSLSRQL
-208 TVDGSI
+208 TVDGAI
-214 NAVYSTAT
+214 NAVYSTST

-238 AKTLGVILQA
+238 ARTFGVILQA

-275 LAPIANPNNDP
+275 LAPIPNPSQVP
-286 AIAAQNAA
+286 AIDDQNRQNAL
-294 NATQLASLHASK
+294 QLAALQVAH

-315 NNVNATLLEMN
+315 NNVNATLLEMS
-326 MQRQGAM
+326 MQRKGAM
-333 VDVELKPTNR
+333 LDLELKPTDR

-380 YQVNSGGLLTSATW
+380 YQVDSGGLLTQATW

-409 ADYDKYYRPGENAR
+409 ADYDKYDRPGENAR
-423 VYYADVDLDFAA
+423 VYYADFDLDYAV
-435 SDTLRITGKLG
+435 SDKLRVTGKLG
-446 RTQAVGATPNEY
+446 KTQAVGATPNEY

-469 SYQMNGL
+469 AYTMNGL
-476 LKPADVSFPGYP
+476 YKPADVSFPGYA
-488 NTGNYNDPH
+488 NTGNFNDPH

-517 QTDAELATETGVLDA
+517 QSDADVSIEHGVLDSF
-532 LKFGMRLTSHQ
+532 KFGVRLTNHQ

-550 NDGCEAQVPDDTYTQ
+550 NDGCQAQVPDDTYTR

-574 QVENRYGQ
+574 QVESRYGQ
-582 GLKGGPGFLTNI
+582 GLHGGPGFLTNI
-594 WQLSPGAITS
+594 WQLSPGAITG

-625 VVDEKTQALYGMA
+625 VVNERTQALYGMA
-638 KLVGGQWKGNAGL
+638 RLVGDQWKGNAGL
-651 RVVRTQQVAHYNE
+651 RAVRTRQVARYNE

-669 APGDTIY
+669 APGETVY

-690 KTYTDLL
+690 RTYTDLL
-697 PSANFSYDLTR
+697 PSANLSVDITPK
-708 NLIGRLAASRTMTR
+708 LIGRLAASRTMTR

-744 NPQLKPVRSTNWDA
+744 NPRLKPVRSSNWDA
-758 SIEWYFAPQALLELG
+758 SLEWYFAPQSLLELG

-793 NLQQNPIVS
+793 NLQQNPIVT

-817 GTNKGFEIAWQQ
+817 GTNKGFELAWQQ
-829 PIAWGFGMDLNYTY
+829 PIAYGFGLNLNYTH
-843 ALGRDS
+843 AVGRDS
-849 NGAPLAGSSR
+849 NGARLAGSSR

-867 YENDF
+867 YENDC

-887 GIVSALPQYVAGA
+887 GIVSALPQYVAGS
-900 GDVSASINVKLTD
+900 GDVSASVNLKLTD

-920 AKNLAGALARQYVVQ
+920 AKNLAGTLARQYVVR

-946 KQFYLGLKYSM
+946 KQFYLGLKYSL

>member
-1 MSFRLNHFASAATL
+1 MSFRLNPFASAAL
-15 LMSGALAP
+15 LMSGAITP
-23 AHAQQA
+23 AWAQQA
-29 ASAPA
+29 APA
-34 PDAAASAVPPAA
+34 PQPAASAAPAA
-46 PAPTE
+46 
-51 VQVVE
+51 VE
-56 VKGIRAAY
+56 ETQTVEIKGIRASY
-64 ASSLGS
+64 ASSLS
-70 KKSAD
+70 NKKSAD
-75 SIVEVVTAE
+75 SVVEVVTAE

-126 TAPSLTQTLINGHS
+126 TAPSLTQTLVNGHS

-171 VGKVTVYKTA
+171 VGKVTVYKTS
-181 QADLIEGGAAGSVDI
+181 QADLIEGGATGSVDI
-196 ETRSPLSLAKQV
+196 ETRSPLSLSRQV
-208 TVDGSI
+208 TVDGAIS
-214 NAVYSTAT
+214 AVHSTST
-222 RKTDPQV
+222 RRTDPQL

-238 AKTLGVILQA
+238 ARTVGVILQA

-265 NTVSFQDIYG
+265 NTVSFQDIFG
-275 LAPIANPNNDP
+275 LAPIDNPGNDP
-286 AIAAQNAA
+286 AIAAQNAS
-294 NATQLASLHASK
+294 NAAALAAK
-306 PGLDGATFA
+306 QAQYPGLDGATFA
-315 NNVNATLLEMN
+315 NNVNATLLEMS
-326 MQRQGAM
+326 MQRKGAM
-333 VDVELKPTNR
+333 VDLEFKPTNR

-355 TETNQDSSLE
+355 MQTNQDSSLE
-365 TEQTALIGMGVLPDS
+365 TEQTALIGMGVLPDT
-380 YQVNSGGLLTSATW
+380 YQVNSGGLLTQATW

-423 VYYADVDLDFAA
+423 VYYADIDADFAA

-446 RTQAVGATPNEY
+446 KTQAVGATPNEY

-469 SYQMNGL
+469 SYTMNGL
-476 LKPADVSFPGYP
+476 LKPADVSFPGYA

-517 QTDAELATETGVLDA
+517 QTDAEWATEAGVLDA
-532 LKFGMRLTSHQ
+532 VKFGVRLTNHQ

-550 NDGCEAQVPDDTYTQ
+550 NDGCQAVIPDDTYTQ
-565 CVGTAQWNG
+565 CNGIAQWAG

-582 GLKGGPGFLTNI
+582 GLHGGPGFLTNI
-594 WQLSPGAITS
+594 WQLSPAEITS

-625 VVDEKTQALYGMA
+625 VVNEKTQAVYGMA
-638 KLVGGQWKGNAGL
+638 KLVGTQWKGNAGL
-651 RVVRTQQVAHYNE
+651 RVVRTRQVAHYNE
-664 GADAA
+664 GSDAA
-669 APGDTIY
+669 APGDAIY

-697 PSANFSYDLTR
+697 PSANFSYDFT
-708 NLIGRLAASRTMTR
+708 NKLIGRVAASRTITR

-758 SIEWYFAPQALLELG
+758 SLEWYFAPQSLLEVG

-793 NLQQNPIVS
+793 NLQQNPIVT

-817 GTNKGFEIAWQQ
+817 GTNKGFELAWQQ
-829 PIAWGFGMDLNYTY
+829 PIAYGFGINLNYTY

-849 NGAPLAGSSR
+849 HGAPLAGSSK

-867 YENDF
+867 YENDV

-900 GDVSASINVKLTD
+900 GDVSASINWKLTD

-920 AKNLAGALARQYVVQ
+920 AKNLAGTLARQYVVR

-946 KQFYLGLKYSM
+946 KQFYLGLKYSL

>member
-1 MSFRLNHFASAATL
+1 MSFRLNPFASAAL
-15 LMSGALAP
+15 LMTGAISP
-23 AHAQQA
+23 AFAQ
-29 ASAPA
+29 
-34 PDAAASAVPPAA
+34 PAA
-46 PAPTE
+46 PAPQSAASAAAAPVEET
-51 VQVVE
+51 QTVE
-56 VKGIRAAY
+56 VKGIRASY
-64 ASSLGS
+64 ASSLS
-70 KKSAD
+70 NKKSAD
-75 SIVEVVTAE
+75 AVVEVVTAE

-94 ADTVQRLPGVNIS
+94 ADTVQRLPGINIS

-126 TAPSLTQTLINGHS
+126 TAPSLTQTLVNGHS

-171 VGKVTVYKTA
+171 VGKVTVYKTS
-181 QADLIEGGAAGSVDI
+181 QADLIEGGATGSVDI

-214 NAVYSTAT
+214 NAVYSTST

-238 AKTLGVILQA
+238 AKTFGVLLQA

-265 NTVSFQDIYG
+265 NTVSFQDIFG
-275 LAPIANPNNDP
+275 LAPVDNPNNDP
-286 AIAAQNAA
+286 AITAQNAA
-294 NATQLASLHASK
+294 NAAALAAK
-306 PGLDGATFA
+306 QAQYPGLDGATFA

-326 MQRQGAM
+326 MQRKGAM
-333 VDVELKPTNR
+333 VDLELKPTSR

-365 TEQTALIGMGVLPDS
+365 TEQTALIGMGVLPDT
-380 YQVNSGGLLTSATW
+380 YQVNSGGLLTQATW

-423 VYYADVDLDFAA
+423 VYYADIDVDFAA

-446 RTQAVGATPNEY
+446 KTQAVGATPNEY
-458 AYVTNVGNAGL
+458 AYVTNVGNTGL
-469 SYQMNGL
+469 SYKMNGL
-476 LKPADVSFPGYP
+476 LTPADVSFPGYA

-517 QTDAELATETGVLDA
+517 QTDAEWATEAGVLDA
-532 LKFGMRLTSHQ
+532 LKFGVRLTNHQ

-550 NDGCEAQVPDDTYTQ
+550 NDGCEAVIPDDTYTQ
-565 CVGTAQWNG
+565 CNGIAQWAG

-582 GLKGGPGFLTNI
+582 GLHGGPGFLTNI
-594 WQLSPGAITS
+594 WQLSPSEITS

-625 VVDEKTQALYGMA
+625 VVNEKTQALYGMA
-638 KLVGGQWKGNAGL
+638 KLVGTQWKGNAGL

-664 GADAA
+664 GSDAA
-669 APGDTIY
+669 GPGDTIF
-676 PDPHNGDYIHVTTS
+676 PDPHNGDYIHVTTR

-697 PSANFSYDLTR
+697 PSANLSYDFT
-708 NLIGRLAASRTMTR
+708 NKLIGRFAASRTITR

-758 SIEWYFAPQALLELG
+758 SLEWYFAPQSLLEVG

-817 GTNKGFEIAWQQ
+817 GTNKGFELAWQQ
-829 PIAWGFGMDLNYTY
+829 PIAYGFGVNLNYTY

-872 LSARLIYSYRSDFLT
+872 LSARLTYSYRSDFLT

-900 GDVSASINVKLTD
+900 GDVSASINWKLTD

-920 AKNLAGALARQYVVQ
+920 AKNLTGELARQYVVR

-946 KQFYLGLKYSM
+946 KQFYLGLKYSL

>member
-1 MSFRLNHFASAATL
+1 MNFRLNHLASAATL
-15 LMSGALAP
+15 MLSGAIAP
-23 AHAQQA
+23 ALAQPA
-29 ASAPA
+29 APVAA
-34 PDAAASAVPPAA
+34 GAASAVPPA
-46 PAPTE
+46 PAASQPD

-56 VKGIRAAY
+56 VRGIRAAY

-70 KKSAD
+70 KKGAD

-153 NGGASGR
+153 NGGSSGR

-181 QADLIEGGAAGSVDI
+181 QADLIEGGATGSVDI
-196 ETRSPLSLAKQV
+196 ETRSPLSLSKKL
-208 TVDGSI
+208 TLDGSLD
-214 NAVYSTAT
+214 AVYSSST

-229 SGLVGWKND
+229 SGLVGWQND
-238 AKTLGVILQA
+238 AKTAGVIFQV
-248 FSERR
+248 FSEKR

-265 NTVSFQDIYG
+265 DTVSFADSFGI
-275 LAPIANPNNDP
+275 DP
-286 AIAAQNAA
+286 ATPAGQA
-294 NATQLASLHASK
+294 QLATLHAQY
-306 PGLDGATFA
+306 PNLDGATYA
-315 NNVNATLLEMN
+315 NNVNATLLEMSQ
-326 MQRQGAM
+326 QRKGAM
-333 VDVELKPTNR
+333 LDVELKPTSR
-343 LRLDFNGFYSKL
+343 LRVDVNGFYSKL

-365 TEQTALIGMGVLPDS
+365 TEQTALIGMGVLPDTYS
-380 YQVNSGGLLTSATW
+380 INANNVLTQATW
-394 NQSSMPDYASTGAYV
+394 TQANMPDYASTGAYV
-409 ADYDKYYRPGENAR
+409 ADYDKYYRPGENAH
-423 VYYADVDLDFAA
+423 VYYADVDVDYAA
-435 SDTLRITGKLG
+435 SDKLRITGKLG
-446 RTQAVGATPNEY
+446 KTQAVGATPNEY

-469 SYQMNGL
+469 SYKMNGL
-476 LKPADVSFPGYP
+476 YTPADVSFPGYA

-517 QTDAELATETGVLDA
+517 QSDAEVATEVGVLDA
-532 LKFGMRLTSHQ
+532 LKFGVRFTNHS

-550 NDGCEAQVPDDTYTQ
+550 NDGCEAVIPDDTYTQ
-565 CVGTAQWNG
+565 CNAVAQWNG
-574 QVENRYGQ
+574 QVESRYGQ
-582 GLKGGPGFLTNI
+582 GLHGGPGFLQNI
-594 WQLSPGAITS
+594 WQLSPGAITD

-614 SSLPYSWPSSF
+614 TSLPYSWPSSF
-625 VVDEKTQALYGMA
+625 VVNEKTQALYGMA
-638 KLVGGQWKGNAGL
+638 KLVGERWKGNAGL

-669 APGDTIY
+669 APGDTVY
-676 PDPHNGDYIHVTTS
+676 PDPHNGDYIHVTTT

-697 PSANFSYDLTR
+697 PSLNLSYDFTNKLV
-708 NLIGRLAASRTMTR
+708 GRFAASRTMTR

-758 SIEWYFAPQALLELG
+758 SLEWYFAPQSLLEIG

-778 LTSYIGYGQTTVLAP
+778 LTSYIGYGQTTVFAP

-802 TPTYPYT
+802 TPTYPYA

-817 GTNKGFEIAWQQ
+817 GTNKGIELAWQQ
-829 PIAWGFGMDLNYTY
+829 PIACGFGLDLNYTL
-843 ALGRDS
+843 ADGRDS

-867 YENDF
+867 YENDV

-887 GIVSALPQYVAGA
+887 GIVSALPQYVAGS
-900 GDVSASINVKLTD
+900 GDVSASINLKLTD

-920 AKNLAGALARQYVVQ
+920 AKNLAGALARQYVVE

-946 KQFYLGLKYSM
+946 KQFYLGLKYSL

>member
-1 MSFRLNHFASAATL
+1 MSFRLNPFASAAL
-15 LMSGALAP
+15 LMSGAIAP
-23 AHAQQA
+23 ALAQQA
-29 ASAPA
+29 SPA
-34 PDAAASAVPPAA
+34 PQSAASAVPSA
-46 PAPTE
+46 TD

-56 VKGIRAAY
+56 IKGIRASY
-64 ASSLGS
+64 ASSLS
-70 KKSAD
+70 NKKSAD
-75 SIVEVVTAE
+75 AVVEVVTAE
-84 DVGKLPAKNV
+84 DIGKLPAKNV

-171 VGKVTVYKTA
+171 VGKVTVYKTS
-181 QADLIEGGAAGSVDI
+181 QADLIEGGATGSVDI
-196 ETRSPLSLAKQV
+196 ETRSPLSLTKQL
-208 TVDGSI
+208 TLDGS
-214 NAVYSTAT
+214 ATAAYSTST
-222 RKTDPQV
+222 RKTDPQI

-238 AKTLGVILQA
+238 ARTFGVILQA

-265 NTVSFQDIYG
+265 NTVSMQDIFG
-275 LAPIANPNNDP
+275 LAPIDNPANDP
-286 AIAAQNAA
+286 TIAAQNAA
-294 NATQLASLHASK
+294 NAAALAAK
-306 PGLDGATFA
+306 QAQYPGLDGATFA
-315 NNVNATLLEMN
+315 NNVNATLLEMS
-326 MQRQGAM
+326 MQRKGAM
-333 VDVELKPTNR
+333 VDFELKPTNR

-365 TEQTALIGMGVLPDS
+365 TEQTALISMGVLPDS
-380 YQVNSGGLLTSATW
+380 YQVNSGGLLTQATW
-394 NQSSMPDYASTGAYV
+394 NQSSMPDYATTGAYV
-409 ADYDKYYRPGENAR
+409 ADYDKYYRPGESAR

-435 SDTLRITGKLG
+435 SDKLRITGKLG

-458 AYVTNVGNAGL
+458 AYVTNVGNTGL

-476 LKPADVSFPGYP
+476 YKPADVSFPGYA
-488 NTGNYNDPH
+488 NTGNFNDPH

-504 LNKVKSTDQETYF
+504 LNKVKSTDQENYL
-517 QTDAELATETGVLDA
+517 QSDAEYATELGVLDA
-532 LKFGMRLTSHQ
+532 IKFGVRVTSHQ

-550 NDGCEAQVPDDTYTQ
+550 NDGCQAQIPDDSYTQ
-565 CVGTAQWNG
+565 CIGTAQWAG

-582 GLKGGPGFLTNI
+582 GLHGGPGFLTNI
-594 WQLSPGAITS
+594 WQLSPAEITG

-625 VVDEKTQALYGMA
+625 VVNERTQALYGMA
-638 KLVGGQWKGNAGL
+638 KLAGNQWKGNAGL
-651 RVVRTQQVAHYNE
+651 RVVRTRQVARYNE
-664 GADAA
+664 GSDAA

-697 PSANFSYDLTR
+697 PSANFSYDFTR
-708 NLIGRLAASRTMTR
+708 NLIGRAAASRTMTR

-758 SIEWYFAPQALLELG
+758 SLEWYFAPQSLLEFG

-829 PIAWGFGMDLNYTY
+829 PIGWGFGANLNYTW

-849 NGAPLAGSSR
+849 NGAPLAGSSK
-859 HTYNAEGW
+859 HTWNAEGW

-872 LSARLIYSYRSDFLT
+872 LSARLTYSYRSDFLT
-887 GIVSALPQYVAGA
+887 GIVSALPQYVSGA
-900 GDVSASINVKLTD
+900 GDVSASVNFKLTH
-913 QLSLSFD
+913 QLSVSFD

-946 KQFYLGLKYSM
+946 KQFYLGLKYSL

>member
-1 MSFRLNHFASAATL
+1 MSFRLNPFASAAL
-15 LMSGALAP
+15 LMTGAISP
-23 AHAQQA
+23 AFAQ
-29 ASAPA
+29 
-34 PDAAASAVPPAA
+34 PAA
-46 PAPTE
+46 PAPQSAASAAAAPVEET
-51 VQVVE
+51 QTVE
-56 VKGIRAAY
+56 VKGIRASY
-64 ASSLGS
+64 ASSLS
-70 KKSAD
+70 NKKSAD
-75 SIVEVVTAE
+75 AVVEVVTAE

-126 TAPSLTQTLINGHS
+126 TAPSLTQTLVNGHS

-171 VGKVTVYKTA
+171 VGKVTVYKTS
-181 QADLIEGGAAGSVDI
+181 QADLIEGGATGSVDI

-214 NAVYSTAT
+214 NAVYSTST

-238 AKTLGVILQA
+238 AKTFGVLLQA

-265 NTVSFQDIYG
+265 NTVSFQDIFG
-275 LAPIANPNNDP
+275 LAPVDNPNNDP
-286 AIAAQNAA
+286 AITAQNAA
-294 NATQLASLHASK
+294 NAAALAAK
-306 PGLDGATFA
+306 QAQYPGLDGATFA

-326 MQRQGAM
+326 MQRKGAM
-333 VDVELKPTNR
+333 VDLELKPTSR

-365 TEQTALIGMGVLPDS
+365 TEQTALIGMGVLPDT
-380 YQVNSGGLLTSATW
+380 YQVNSGGLLTQATW

-423 VYYADVDLDFAA
+423 VYYADIDVDFAA

-446 RTQAVGATPNEY
+446 KTQAVGATPNEY
-458 AYVTNVGNAGL
+458 AYVTNVGNTGL
-469 SYQMNGL
+469 SYKMNGL
-476 LKPADVSFPGYP
+476 LTPADVSFPGYA

-517 QTDAELATETGVLDA
+517 QTDAEWATEAGVLDA
-532 LKFGMRLTSHQ
+532 LKFGVRLTNHQ

-550 NDGCEAQVPDDTYTQ
+550 NDGCEAVIPDDTYTQ
-565 CVGTAQWNG
+565 CNGIAQWAG

-582 GLKGGPGFLTNI
+582 GLHGGPGFLTNI
-594 WQLSPGAITS
+594 WQLSPSEITS

-625 VVDEKTQALYGMA
+625 VVNEKTQALYGMA
-638 KLVGGQWKGNAGL
+638 KLVGTQWKGNAGL

-664 GADAA
+664 GSDAA
-669 APGDTIY
+669 GPGDTIY
-676 PDPHNGDYIHVTTS
+676 PDPHNGDYIHVTTR

-697 PSANFSYDLTR
+697 PSANLSYDFT
-708 NLIGRLAASRTMTR
+708 NKLIGRFAASRTITR

-758 SIEWYFAPQALLELG
+758 SLEWYFAPQSLLEVG

-793 NLQQNPIVS
+793 NLQQNPIVT

-817 GTNKGFEIAWQQ
+817 GTNKGLELAWQQ
-829 PIAWGFGMDLNYTY
+829 PIAYGFGVNLNYTY

-849 NGAPLAGSSR
+849 NGAPLAGSSK

-872 LSARLIYSYRSDFLT
+872 LSARLTYSYRSDFLT

-900 GDVSASINVKLTD
+900 GDVSASVNWKLTD
-913 QLSLSFD
+913 QLTLSFD
-920 AKNLAGALARQYVVQ
+920 AKNLTGELARQYVVR

-946 KQFYLGLKYSM
+946 KQFYLGLKYSL

>member
-1 MSFRLNHFASAATL
+1 MSFRLNPFASAAL
-15 LMSGALAP
+15 LMSGAIAP
-23 AHAQQA
+23 ACAQQA
-29 ASAPA
+29 APA
-34 PDAAASAVPPAA
+34 PQAAASAASA
-46 PAPTE
+46 PGEE
-51 VQVVE
+51 VQTVE
-56 VKGIRAAY
+56 IKGIRASY
-64 ASSLGS
+64 ASSLS
-70 KKSAD
+70 NKKGAD
-75 SIVEVVTAE
+75 AVVEVVTAE
-84 DVGKLPAKNV
+84 DIGKLPAKNV

-126 TAPSLTQTLINGHS
+126 TAPSLTQTLVNGHS

-171 VGKVTVYKTA
+171 VGKVTVYKTS
-181 QADLIEGGAAGSVDI
+181 QADLIEGGATGSVDI
-196 ETRSPLSLAKQV
+196 ETRSPLSLSKQV
-208 TVDGSI
+208 TVDGSVS
-214 NAVYSTAT
+214 AAYSTST

-238 AKTLGVILQA
+238 AKTFGVILQA

-265 NTVSFQDIYG
+265 NTVSFQDIFG
-275 LAPIANPNNDP
+275 LAPVANPNNDP

-294 NATQLASLHASK
+294 NAAALAAK
-306 PGLDGATFA
+306 QAQYPGLDGATFA

-326 MQRQGAM
+326 MQRKGAM
-333 VDVELKPTNR
+333 VDFELKPTNR
-343 LRLDFNGFYSKL
+343 LRLDLNGFYSKL

-365 TEQTALIGMGVLPDS
+365 TEQTALIGMGVLPDT
-380 YQVNSGGLLTSATW
+380 YQVNSGGLLTQATW

-423 VYYADVDLDFAA
+423 VYYADIDLDFAA

-446 RTQAVGATPNEY
+446 KTQAVGATPNEY

-469 SYQMNGL
+469 SYRMNGL
-476 LKPADVSFPGYP
+476 LTPADVSFPGYA

-517 QTDAELATETGVLDA
+517 QTDAEWATEAGVMDA
-532 LKFGMRLTSHQ
+532 LKFGLRLTNHQ

-550 NDGCEAQVPDDTYTQ
+550 NDGCEAVIPDNTYTQ
-565 CVGTAQWNG
+565 CNGIAQWAG
-574 QVENRYGQ
+574 QVEDRYGQ
-582 GLKGGPGFLTNI
+582 GLHGGPGFLTNI
-594 WQLSPGAITS
+594 WQLSPSEITD

-625 VVDEKTQALYGMA
+625 VVNEKTQALYGMA
-638 KLVGGQWKGNAGL
+638 KLAGAQWKGNAGL

-664 GADAA
+664 GSDAA

-676 PDPHNGDYIHVTTS
+676 QDPHNGDYIHVTTR

-697 PSANFSYDLTR
+697 PSANFSVDFT
-708 NLIGRLAASRTMTR
+708 NKLIGRVAASRTITR

-758 SIEWYFAPQALLELG
+758 SLEWYFAPQSLLEVG

-778 LTSYIGYGQTTVLAP
+778 LTSYIGYGQTTILAP

-817 GTNKGFEIAWQQ
+817 GTNKGFELAWQQ
-829 PIAWGFGMDLNYTY
+829 PIAYGFGVNLNYTY

-872 LSARLIYSYRSDFLT
+872 LSARLTYSYRSDFLT

-900 GDVSASINVKLTD
+900 GDVSASINWKLTD

-920 AKNLAGALARQYVVQ
+920 AKNLTGELARQYVVR

-946 KQFYLGLKYSM
+946 KQFYLGLKYSL

>member
-1 MSFRLNHFASAATL
+1 MSFRLNPFALAATL
-15 LMSGALAP
+15 LMSGALTP
-23 AHAQQA
+23 ARAQEA
-29 ASAPA
+29 APA
-34 PDAAASAVPPAA
+34 PQPAASAVPQPAA
-46 PAPTE
+46 E
-51 VQVVE
+51 VQSVE
-56 VKGIRAAY
+56 IKGIRASY
-64 ASSLGS
+64 ANSLN
-70 KKSAD
+70 KKKGDDAV
-75 SIVEVVTAE
+75 VEVVTAE

-171 VGKVTVYKTA
+171 VGQVTVYKTA
-181 QADLIEGGAAGSVDI
+181 QADLIEGGATGSVNI
-196 ETRSPLSLAKQV
+196 ETRSPLSLSKQL
-208 TVDGSI
+208 TLDGSI
-214 NAVYSTAT
+214 TAAYSTSA

-238 AKTLGVILQA
+238 AKTFGVILQA

-275 LAPIANPNNDP
+275 LAADDP
-286 AIAAQNAA
+286 ALATLRAA
-294 NATQLASLHASK
+294 H

-326 MQRQGAM
+326 MQRKGAM
-333 VDVELKPTNR
+333 LDLELKPTSR

-380 YQVNSGGLLTSATW
+380 YQVNAGGLLTQATW

-423 VYYADVDLDFAA
+423 VYYANLDLDYTV
-435 SDTLRITGKLG
+435 SDKLRLTGKLG
-446 RTQAVGATPNEY
+446 KTQAVGATPNEY

-469 SYQMNGL
+469 AYTMNGL
-476 LKPADVSFPGYP
+476 YKPADVSFPGYP
-488 NTGNYNDPH
+488 NTGNFNDPH

-517 QTDAELATETGVLDA
+517 QADADLSVDSGVLDSF
-532 LKFGMRLTSHQ
+532 KFGVRLTSHQ

-550 NDGCEAQVPDDTYTQ
+550 NDGCQAQVPDDTYTQ

-574 QVENRYGQ
+574 QVESRYGQ
-582 GLKGGPGFLTNI
+582 GLGGGPGFLTNI
-594 WQLSPGAITS
+594 WQLSPGAITG

-625 VVDEKTQALYGMA
+625 VVNERTQALYGMGR
-638 KLVGGQWKGNAGL
+638 LVGDQWKGNAGL

-669 APGDTIY
+669 TPGETVY
-676 PDPHNGDYIHVTTS
+676 PDPHNGDYIHVTTA

-697 PSANFSYDLTR
+697 PSANFSYDLTPK
-708 NLIGRLAASRTMTR
+708 LVGRLAASRTMTR

-744 NPQLKPVRSTNWDA
+744 NPQLKPVRSSNFDA
-758 SIEWYFAPQALLELG
+758 SLEWYFAPQSLLELG

-793 NLQQNPIVS
+793 NLQQNPIVT

-817 GTNKGFEIAWQQ
+817 GTNKGFELAWQQ
-829 PIAWGFGMDLNYTY
+829 PIAYGFGLNLNYTY
-843 ALGRDS
+843 AVGRDS
-849 NGAPLAGSSR
+849 NGARLAGSSR

-867 YENDF
+867 YENDVF
-872 LSARLIYSYRSDFLT
+872 SARLIYSYRSDFLT

-900 GDVSASINVKLTD
+900 GDVSASVNLKLTD

-920 AKNLAGALARQYVVQ
+920 AKNLAGTLARQYVVQ

-946 KQFYLGLKYSM
+946 KQFYLGLKYSL